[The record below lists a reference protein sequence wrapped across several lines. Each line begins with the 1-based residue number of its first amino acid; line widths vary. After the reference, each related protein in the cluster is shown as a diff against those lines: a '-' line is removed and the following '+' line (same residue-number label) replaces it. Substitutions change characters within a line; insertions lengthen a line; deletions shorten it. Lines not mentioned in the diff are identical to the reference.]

1 LRQAELLQR
10 ADELV
15 RRCDCSAGCPACVG
29 PVLAAHEE
37 GKGDSPKSL
46 ALTVLA
52 LLFDA
57 QAPLRHA
64 TQVDDDLAL
73 DVPA

>member
-1 LRQAELLQR
+1 
-10 ADELV
+10 ELV